1 MHGLVV
7 MRVDI
12 LLAEDDLEVRRFL
25 AQALRSDGFR
35 ITEAVSGTQLMDR
48 LWERAASKA
57 GFDLIISDVRM
68 PGFTGF
74 EVLEMLREQ
83 PDPSDDF
90 EPQVREV
97 PIILITAFGDPGLH
111 AAATRLGAVVLDKPF
126 DIDDLRACA
135 HRLLTSDDE
144 RHRDVGG
151 RD

>member
-25 AQALRSDGFR
+25 AQALRNDGFR

-83 PDPSDDF
+83 VDSSDEL
-90 EPQVREV
+90 EPQVRDT
-97 PIILITAFGDPGLH
+97 PIILITAFGDAGLH
-111 AAATRLGAVVLDKPF
+111 AAAARLGAVVLDKPF
-126 DIDDLRACA
+126 DIADLRACA
-135 HRLLTSDDE
+135 NRLLTPDDD
-144 RHRDVGG
+144 RYRDVGG
-151 RD
+151 CD